1 MEIIP
6 KMPSY
11 NKDDDDDD
19 DDSDNKEKLR
29 CVLFNFAI
37 QPVSM

>member
-6 KMPSY
+6 RMLSY
-11 NKDDDDDD
+11 NKDDDDD